1 MIRPIM
7 GRIPKHKQFN
17 YQYRYYKPEPAKDG
31 EGLEFHRITR
41 RGNGGSVLAYAVL
54 LAFVLYLIVT
64 LAS

>member
-17 YQYRYYKPEPAKDG
+17 YKYRYYKPEPTKDG
-31 EGLEFHRITR
+31 EGLEFRRITS
-41 RGNGGSVLAYAVL
+41 RGNGGSVIAYAIM
-54 LAFVLYLIVT
+54 LAFILYLITT